1 MEGSS
6 KCVRLFF
13 DFFISAKF
21 IPDPFN
27 ASHSGCGTF
36 LRITDQAGKQWLSCN
51 HIWRGVFLPAYF
63 IERCLFQDSRWN
75 IYTLF
80 LPPKCPQI
88 IARRKR
94 SGRSAKNPA
103 VGAKVKSTG
112 LQLLGQTEAAEQS
125 EWQVG
130 NNSYESPAVLWITTC
145 WEDIARSV
153 ILRIGAE

>member
-1 MEGSS
+1 MCLAALWSFILAKHPWPFIAPHLTAVHFFKLPIGQENHDFHVTTFGIM
-6 KCVRLFF
+6 CFYLLFF
-13 DFFISAKF
+13 FFLLNGVCF
-21 IPDPFN
+21 RIPTGIF
-27 ASHSGCGTF
+27 
-36 LRITDQAGKQWLSCN
+36 
-51 HIWRGVFLPAYF
+51 
-63 IERCLFQDSRWN
+63 
-75 IYTLF
+75 TLF
-80 LPPKCPQI
+80 LSPKCLQI

-94 SGRSAKNPA
+94 PGRSAKNPA

-153 ILRIGAE
+153 ILRIGTE